1 MSRAT
6 STLQAAISTSASP
19 AAVPPPSFSPAAV
32 DVSPPPFAEGEEEE
46 QVIRE
51 VRVRKLIDDG
61 IAVEDKEVGRGAR
74 AVLLVRTSGD
84 YNHNKIIDKIT
95 EMKDVCNLFLTMG
108 NYDIILTACTTDEAE
123 LYQMINNLRT
133 LDGVLW
139 VDFAS
144 IVSRRKVLSKILPI
158 PNDSVSV

>member
-1 MSRAT
+1 LVSLDAVDKKILELLVEDSRMT
-6 STLQAAISTSASP
+6 VRDISRKL
-19 AAVPPPSFSPAAV
+19 
-32 DVSPPPFAEGEEEE
+32 DVSPSTVSRKIRHMEEAKIIKGY
-46 QVIRE
+46 VSI
-51 VRVRKLIDDG
+51 I
-61 IAVEDKEVGRGAR
+61 EDKEVGRGAR